1 MGRTTTVL
9 PRSAR
14 SLVQGSTSGDAG
26 NPDAGILGLAA
37 VVVEHSAQVLGG
49 QECQYLHGH
58 VVFEGAKS
66 LGKTVSGAD
75 GTSPTGVLPAL
86 GDCSP
91 DSLFGDVSE
100 T

>member
-1 MGRTTTVL
+1 
-9 PRSAR
+9 
-14 SLVQGSTSGDAG
+14 
-26 NPDAGILGLAA
+26 
-37 VVVEHSAQVLGG
+37 VLGG